1 MIAQIDP
8 GGVTVPFVPPLV
20 TDTLE
25 SHGHTVQFY
34 GEDTFLLEELS
45 RRIGVALGGGNGAVV
60 IATAAHREG
69 LAARLEA
76 SGLDLAR
83 TALQGRYIAVD
94 AAETLAKIT
103 RDGRVDAVCFVNVV
117 GDLILRVRAAAIG
130 DSRHVV
136 AFGEMVALL
145 WEQGQSDTAL
155 HLEQLWND
163 LALTHPFTLYCAY
176 PMRLFQQ
183 AADGAALQAIC
194 AAHTHVLPTESYATL
209 TPETRLSA
217 ITYWQHR
224 AQALETELAAH
235 RRTQEVLR
243 ERNEELRAAIAARD
257 VFLSVAA
264 HELKTPITSLQGMAQ
279 LLLRRA
285 RRQGT
290 IAPDRLMSGLATID
304 EQASRLRRL
313 LLRLLDSAQIETGK
327 LRIEP
332 IQTDL
337 AALVHAILARHPGQ
351 DTHTLVGTGAEHL
364 EAVVDP
370 LRFEQVVVNLL
381 DNAVKFSPEGSTVVV
396 AVEQDPE
403 GGARLS
409 VTDQGVGIAP
419 DQRAR
424 VFERFHQAHAG
435 DSWAGLGL
443 GLYITREIIELHG
456 GTVRI
461 EEPAHHGTRFV
472 VTLPPYV
479 GAAHPADVA

>member
-1 MIAQIDP
+1 
-8 GGVTVPFVPPLV
+8 
-20 TDTLE
+20 
-25 SHGHTVQFY
+25 
-34 GEDTFLLEELS
+34 
-45 RRIGVALGGGNGAVV
+45 
-60 IATAAHREG
+60 
-69 LAARLEA
+69 
-76 SGLDLAR
+76 
-83 TALQGRYIAVD
+83 
-94 AAETLAKIT
+94 
-103 RDGRVDAVCFVNVV
+103 
-117 GDLILRVRAAAIG
+117 
-130 DSRHVV
+130 
-136 AFGEMVALL
+136 
-145 WEQGQSDTAL
+145 
-155 HLEQLWND
+155 
-163 LALTHPFTLYCAY
+163 
-176 PMRLFQQ
+176 
-183 AADGAALQAIC
+183 
-194 AAHTHVLPTESYATL
+194 
-209 TPETRLSA
+209 
-217 ITYWQHR
+217 
-224 AQALETELAAH
+224 
-235 RRTQEVLR
+235 
-243 ERNEELRAAIAARD
+243 
-257 VFLSVAA
+257 
-264 HELKTPITSLQGMAQ
+264 
-279 LLLRRA
+279 
-285 RRQGT
+285 
-290 IAPDRLMSGLATID
+290 MSGLATID